1 MNLHA
6 IYLVFTDIFYFNN
19 ALAGLSE
26 GNAAH
31 RNNLN
36 VSLLARDA

>member
-1 MNLHA
+1 VNLHA
-6 IYLVFTDIFYFNN
+6 INLVLTDIFFLDN
-19 ALAGLSE
+19 ALAGLSQ

-36 VSLLARDA
+36 MGLLARDA